1 VPLGLIAL
9 VVVSI
14 VMNIPIAR
22 QERRIDFVGAA
33 LMVLAVTSLLLVT
46 VWGGNE
52 FAWLSPEIIGL
63 TVLGLTAGALFIR
76 QEARAPEPIL
86 PLALFRDHTFS
97 VSSGIS
103 FLIGFAMFGT
113 IVFLPLY
120 FQIVTGASATES
132 GLLALPMVGGLMG
145 FSIISGQIT
154 SHTGRYRI
162 FPILGGAVATIGL
175 LLLSRLDVGTGRVE
189 SSVYIFVFGSGVGM
203 MMQTLILAVQNAA
216 SRTLMGVATSGVTFF
231 RSMGSS
237 FGVAI
242 FGAIFA
248 NRLDYYVVR
257 NVPADQLQALGN
269 PSGSDLG
276 QSRQIIEALPAVV
289 RSGVIESFMNA
300 LHVAFLAAV
309 PVALGTFILAWWL
322 REIPLRTTIH
332 DATEGEAGAGEEA
345 HVLSVAE
352 F

>member
-1 VPLGLIAL
+1 MLPLMSG
-9 VVVSI
+9 
-14 VMNIPIAR
+14 
-22 QERRIDFVGAA
+22 
-33 LMVLAVTSLLLVT
+33 LLVT
-46 VWGGNE
+46 
-52 FAWLSPEIIGL
+52 S
-63 TVLGLTAGALFIR
+63 
-76 QEARAPEPIL
+76 
-86 PLALFRDHTFS
+86 
-97 VSSGIS
+97 
-103 FLIGFAMFGT
+103 
-113 IVFLPLY
+113 IV
-120 FQIVTGASATES
+120 
-132 GLLALPMVGGLMG
+132 
-145 FSIISGQIT
+145 SGQLI
-154 SHTGRYRI
+154 SRTGRYRI
-162 FPILGGAVATIGL
+162 FPILGGAVATAGL

-189 SSVYIFVFGSGVGM
+189 SSIYLFVFGSGVGM

-216 SRTLMGVATSGVTFF
+216 SRSLMGVATSGVTFF

-248 NRLDYYVVR
+248 NRLDYYVIK

-276 QSRQIIEALPAVV
+276 QSREIINALPALV
-289 RSGVIESFMNA
+289 RSGVIESFMDA

-322 REIPLRTTIH
+322 REIPLRTTVH
-332 DATEGEAGAGEEA
+332 DEAEGGAPGEEA